1 VTEKEKRIE
10 IAVLKKGLEYLKG
23 IIPDKQ
29 WREHEKEVKRKIEK
43 LG

>member
-1 VTEKEKRIE
+1 MTEEEKRIE
-10 IAVLKKGLEYLKG
+10 IAVLEKGLEDLKG

-29 WREHEKEVKRKIEK
+29 WSEHEKEVKRKIEK